1 MLEIYKTALGQN
13 GAKQVF
19 ENLMLGAYTTRLGPS
34 GVLKGPTTKRF
45 RKAFGPIGLVNF
57 GIKPC

>member
-19 ENLMLGAYTTRLGPS
+19 KKFMLGAYTMRLGPND
-34 GVLKGPTTKRF
+34 VFKGPKTKRF
-45 RKAFGPIGLVNF
+45 RKAFGPIGLVEF
-57 GIKPC
+57 W